1 MTGHTPIDGSTDIY
15 AICDVIKSFFR
26 TLPEPVI
33 PFTMYFTFINSAR
46 KFPAPFRDKP
56 THAVLKKS
64 KVLSPV
70 WRASGTS
77 SVNSPL
83 RISTS

>member
-46 KFPAPFRDKP
+46 KFPVPFWDKP
-56 THAVLKKS
+56 TYTVMKKS
-64 KVLSPV
+64 KVLNLV
-70 WRASGTS
+70 
-77 SVNSPL
+77 
-83 RISTS
+83 